1 MKNILSQ
8 IKDSESLNFES
19 LKYNSSDNN
28 EVILLDEACH
38 PDSNFYNANVQKLDT
53 PYISSEEFPSLRI
66 NTEQNDFSIFHL
78 NIRSIKIFFGNF
90 NLFLSSLNFNF
101 SVICLSETWLDEETL
116 YFPIFI

>member
-53 PYISSEEFPSLRI
+53 PYISSEEFPSLGI
-66 NTEQNDFSIFHL
+66 NTEQNDFSIFYL
-78 NIRSIKIFFGNF
+78 NIRSIKKNFGNF
-90 NLFLSSLNFNF
+90 KLFLSSLNFTF
-101 SVICLSETWLDEETL
+101 SVIC
-116 YFPIFI
+116 F

>member
-28 EVILLDEACH
+28 EVISLDEACQ

-78 NIRSIKIFFGNF
+78 NIRSIKIFFWKF
-90 NLFLSSLNFNF
+90 QAF
-101 SVICLSETWLDEETL
+101 SI
-116 YFPIFI
+116 